1 MSYFPKISCT
11 LYLNFLQEE
20 DIKARGWQTLI
31 YKDTLRSFAFLLNL
45 LNSLPRTPSFRGRI
59 EFWVKD
65 KAQLKNEFP

>member
-1 MSYFPKISCT
+1 MSYFPKISCA

-20 DIKARGWQTLI
+20 DIKARGWQTLT
-31 YKDTLRSFAFLLNL
+31 YKDTLRTFAFL

-65 KAQLKNEFP
+65 KATT